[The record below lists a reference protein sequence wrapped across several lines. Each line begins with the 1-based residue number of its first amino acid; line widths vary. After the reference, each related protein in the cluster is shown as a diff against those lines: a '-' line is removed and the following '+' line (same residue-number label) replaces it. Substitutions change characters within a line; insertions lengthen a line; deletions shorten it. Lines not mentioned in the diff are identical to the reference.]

1 MMTSHDVAITS
12 LLRGVTAMPLRAGV
26 SAAVLAVLVLAAFL
40 APLIAPYGEAEILSH
55 ESFGFPAEAGLLG
68 TDHLGRDLLSR
79 LLYGGRFT
87 LFLAL
92 VTTCLAFLF
101 GVSAGFAAA
110 LIGGAVDEVVS
121 RIVDGLLSFPSII
134 LALLM
139 ITALGN
145 SIPILIVTVALIE
158 ACRVYRVAR
167 ALALDISVLEFVE
180 AARARGEG
188 VLWVAAREVL
198 PNTTGPLSAEFGLR
212 FTYVILFV
220 SALSFIGIGVQP
232 PTADWG
238 VMVRE
243 NAKGLL
249 YGSSAALLPAACIA
263 MVTIAVNL
271 IVDAFT
277 DRDREARVPEML
289 P

>member
-1 MMTSHDVAITS
+1 MTLLVPTASDV
-12 LLRGVTAMPLRAGV
+12 LRQVAGVPLRAKVGI
-26 SAAVLAVLVLAAFL
+26 AVLALLALAAIS
-40 APLIAPYGEAEILSH
+40 APFIAPHGEAQILSH
-55 ESFGFPAEAGLLG
+55 ESFGFPAEAGPLG

-87 LFLAL
+87 IFLAL
-92 VTTCLAFLF
+92 VTTCLAFLA
-101 GVSAGFAAA
+101 GVSAGFTAA
-110 LIGGAVDEVVS
+110 LVGGPVDEVVS

-167 ALALDISVLEFVE
+167 ALALDVSVLEFVE

-263 MVTIAVNL
+263 VVTIAVNV